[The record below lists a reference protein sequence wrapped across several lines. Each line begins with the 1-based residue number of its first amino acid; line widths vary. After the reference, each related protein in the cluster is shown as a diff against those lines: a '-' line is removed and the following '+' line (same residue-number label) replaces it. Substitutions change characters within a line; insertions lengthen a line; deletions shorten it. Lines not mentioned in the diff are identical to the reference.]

1 MLPIIGSVLHII
13 ATNAAAL
20 ALPWILKLVIDSIKD
35 YPQSKPQLILY
46 AALIVGVAAVEGI
59 FRFYMRRLLIGVSRK
74 MEYSIRADFFIHLQR
89 LDSSFFENNRTGSIM
104 ALISNDLDAVRN
116 FLGPGL
122 LNLFSTVFAFAS
134 TLTVMFFISVKLTL
148 YSLIAI
154 PLLPIIVS
162 RLSGM
167 LHSRFKLSQEHYALL
182 SARTQ
187 ESISGIK
194 VVKSFTQEN
203 NEISTFAE
211 LNREYINKNMAL
223 ARVRSL
229 FWPLMILVGGI
240 GSLVVLIIGG
250 YQVIN
255 GHLTIGQFVQFSA
268 YIIALAWPLMSLG
281 WVINLIQRGEV
292 SMGRLNKVFKMAPVI
307 KESDNPSGMDKLSGN
322 IVFRDVCFKYPK
334 LKSYELYEDEP
345 AGKKEKSNTTNNK
358 KNKTTNTSPI
368 SSIFVGDKSTTN
380 NSNNL
385 GESGNNS
392 SENMSDNTDFISTGS
407 SSQSNYTDADICN
420 WTVKKISFEIKSG
433 TQTGIAGFTGSGK
446 STIANLMP
454 RLYDIQEGS
463 IMFDGVD
470 IREIP
475 LKTLRAGIAYVTQDP
490 FIFSSTIRENILFGK
505 EENTAGLSE
514 EELDKKII
522 EASKI
527 AHLHEDIVT
536 FPDKYDTVVGERGI
550 TLSGGQK
557 QRLAIAR
564 ALFYEPEILIMDDSF
579 SNIDTNTEEMILKDL
594 KIRTKNLTTIIIS
607 HRISTIKDSDFIL
620 IMDEGEIAERGNHS
634 QLLKKC
640 GIYQK
645 LYKRQQLA
653 EELDEEL

>member
-1 MLPIIGSVLHII
+1 M
-13 ATNAAAL
+13 L
-20 ALPWILKLVIDSIKD
+20 ALPWILKLVIDNLKN
-35 YPQSKPQLILY
+35 YPQSSRQLIIY
-46 AALIVGVAAVEGI
+46 AALVVGLAVIEGI

-122 LNLFSTVFAFAS
+122 LNLFSTVFAFTS

-154 PLLPIIVS
+154 PLLPLIVS
-162 RLSGM
+162 RVNAM
-167 LHSRFKLSQEHYALL
+167 LYKRFNLSQEHYALL

-187 ESISGIK
+187 ESIAGIK
-194 VVKSFTQEN
+194 VVKSFTQED
-203 NEISTFAE
+203 NEINTFAE

-223 ARVRSL
+223 ARVRSI

-240 GSLVVLIIGG
+240 GSLIVLIVGGFQVIGG
-250 YQVIN
+250 L
-255 GHLTIGQFVQFSA
+255 LTIGQFVQFSA

-292 SMGRLNKVFKMAPVI
+292 SMGRLNKIFNMAPGI
-307 KESDNPSGMDKLSGN
+307 KEPEKPVSIDKLGGN
-322 IVFRDVCFKYPK
+322 IVFKDVYFKYPK
-334 LKSYELYEDEP
+334 LKSYELYDDLP
-345 AGKKEKSNTTNNK
+345 DKGKLKNNATAGSY
-358 KNKTTNTSPI
+358 
-368 SSIFVGDKSTTN
+368 
-380 NSNNL
+380 
-385 GESGNNS
+385 
-392 SENMSDNTDFISTGS
+392 
-407 SSQSNYTDADICN
+407 SQSGDTDHYIGN
-420 WTVKKISFEIKSG
+420 WTVKNINFEVRPG

-446 STIANLMP
+446 STLANLIP

-463 IMFDGVD
+463 VLLDGID

-475 LKTLRAGIAYVTQDP
+475 LKTLRSNIAYVTQDP

-505 EENTAGLSE
+505 EEKTAGLSE
-514 EELDKKII
+514 GQLNKKII

-527 AHLHEDIVT
+527 AHLHEDIET
-536 FPDKYDTVVGERGI
+536 FPDKYETVVGERGI

-564 ALFYEPEILIMDDSF
+564 ALFYEPEIIIMDDSF

-594 KIRTKNLTTIIIS
+594 KIRTKGLTTIIIS

-620 IMDEGEIAERGNHS
+620 VMDEGEIAERGNHS
-634 QLLKKC
+634 QLLKRC
-640 GIYQK
+640 GIYQQ

>member
-1 MLPIIGSVLHII
+1 V
-13 ATNAAAL
+13 AAL
-20 ALPWILKLVIDSIKD
+20 ALPWILKLVIDSIKN
-35 YPQSKPQLILY
+35 YPQSRPQLIVY
-46 AALIVGVAAVEGI
+46 AALIVGLAAVEGI

-74 MEYSIRADFFIHLQR
+74 MEYSIRADFFAHLQR

-154 PLLPIIVS
+154 PLLPLIVS
-162 RLSGM
+162 RLSAM
-167 LHSRFKLSQEHYALL
+167 LYSRFKLSQEHYALL

-194 VVKSFTQEN
+194 VVKSFTQEE
-203 NEISTFAE
+203 NEINTFAE

-250 YQVIN
+250 FQVIN
-255 GHLTIGQFVQFSA
+255 GLLTIGQFVQFSA

-292 SMGRLNKVFKMAPVI
+292 SMGRLNKIFNMAPGI
-307 KESDNPSGMDKLSGN
+307 KEAEKPDSINKLNGN
-322 IVFRDVCFKYPK
+322 IVFRDVSFKYPK
-334 LKSYELYEDEP
+334 LKSYELYEDELDK
-345 AGKKEKSNTTNNK
+345 GKEKNNTDN
-358 KNKTTNTSPI
+358 
-368 SSIFVGDKSTTN
+368 
-380 NSNNL
+380 
-385 GESGNNS
+385 NNS
-392 SENMSDNTDFISTGS
+392 S
-407 SSQSNYTDADICN
+407 
-420 WTVKKISFEIKSG
+420 WTVKKISFEIKPG

-446 STIANLMP
+446 STIVNLIP

-463 IMFDGVD
+463 ILFDGVD
-470 IREIP
+470 IREIS
-475 LKTLRAGIAYVTQDP
+475 LRTLRSNIAYVTQDP

-505 EENTAGLSE
+505 EEKTAGLSE
-514 EELDKKII
+514 EELDKKIV

-527 AHLHEDIVT
+527 AHLHEDIET
-536 FPDKYDTVVGERGI
+536 FPDKYHTVVGERGI

>member
-1 MLPIIGSVLHII
+1 M
-13 ATNAAAL
+13 
-20 ALPWILKLVIDSIKD
+20 
-35 YPQSKPQLILY
+35 Y
-46 AALIVGVAAVEGI
+46 AALIVGLAAVEGI
-59 FRFYMRRLLIGVSRK
+59 FRFYMRRILIGVSRK
-74 MEYSIRADFFIHLQR
+74 MEYSIRADFFVHLQR
-89 LDSSFFENNRTGSIM
+89 LDSSFFENNLTGSIM

-154 PLLPIIVS
+154 PLLPLIVS
-162 RLSGM
+162 RLSAM
-167 LHSRFKLSQEHYALL
+167 LYSRFKLSQEHYALL

-187 ESISGIK
+187 ESIAGIK
-194 VVKSFTQEN
+194 VVKSFTQEG
-203 NEISTFAE
+203 NEINTFAE

-250 YQVIN
+250 FQVIN
-255 GHLTIGQFVQFSA
+255 GRLTIGQFVQFSA

-292 SMGRLNKVFKMAPVI
+292 SMGRINKIFNMVPGI
-307 KESDNPSGMDKLSGN
+307 KEPVNPANINKLSGN

-334 LKSYELYEDEP
+334 LKSYEIYEDEP
-345 AGKKEKSNTTNNK
+345 DKGKGKDKAAARDKGKSKEKIDNIT
-358 KNKTTNTSPI
+358 
-368 SSIFVGDKSTTN
+368 
-380 NSNNL
+380 
-385 GESGNNS
+385 GNIAGNADTGNS
-392 SENMSDNTDFISTGS
+392 SSLTHNGDDKILTVSQNNIETDPDNIS
-407 SSQSNYTDADICN
+407 
-420 WTVKKISFEIKSG
+420 WTVKKISFEIKPG

-446 STIANLMP
+446 STIVNLIP

-463 IMFDGVD
+463 ILFDGVD
-470 IREIP
+470 IRELS
-475 LKTLRAGIAYVTQDP
+475 LKTLRSNIAYVTQDP

-505 EENTAGLSE
+505 EEKTAGLSE
-514 EELDKKII
+514 EELDEKII

-527 AHLHEDIVT
+527 AHLHEDIET
-536 FPDKYDTVVGERGI
+536 FPDKYHTIVGERGI

-564 ALFYEPEILIMDDSF
+564 ALFYEPEILIMDDTF

-634 QLLKKC
+634 QLLKKY

>member
-1 MLPIIGSVLHII
+1 M
-13 ATNAAAL
+13 L
-20 ALPWILKLVIDSIKD
+20 ALPWILKLVIDNLKN
-35 YPQSKPQLILY
+35 YPQSSRQLIIY
-46 AALIVGVAAVEGI
+46 AALVVGLAVIEGI

-122 LNLFSTVFAFAS
+122 LNLFSTVFAFTS

-154 PLLPIIVS
+154 PLLPLIVS
-162 RLSGM
+162 RVNTM
-167 LHSRFKLSQEHYALL
+167 LYKRFNLSQEHYALL

-187 ESISGIK
+187 ESIAGIK
-194 VVKSFTQEN
+194 VVKSFTQED
-203 NEISTFAE
+203 NEINTFAE

-223 ARVRSL
+223 ARIRSI

-240 GSLVVLIIGG
+240 GSLIVLIAGGFQVIGG
-250 YQVIN
+250 L
-255 GHLTIGQFVQFSA
+255 LTIGQFVQFSA

-292 SMGRLNKVFKMAPVI
+292 SMGRLNKIFNMAPGI
-307 KESDNPSGMDKLSGN
+307 KEPEKPVSIDKLGGN
-322 IVFRDVCFKYPK
+322 IVFKDVYFKYPK
-334 LKSYELYEDEP
+334 LKSYELYNDLP
-345 AGKKEKSNTTNNK
+345 DKGKLKNNA
-358 KNKTTNTSPI
+358 TADSH
-368 SSIFVGDKSTTN
+368 
-380 NSNNL
+380 
-385 GESGNNS
+385 
-392 SENMSDNTDFISTGS
+392 
-407 SSQSNYTDADICN
+407 SQSGDTDHYIGN
-420 WTVKKISFEIKSG
+420 WTVKNINFEVRPG

-446 STIANLMP
+446 STLANLIP

-463 IMFDGVD
+463 VLLDGID

-475 LKTLRAGIAYVTQDP
+475 LKTLRSNIAYVTQDP

-505 EENTAGLSE
+505 EEKTAGLSE
-514 EELDKKII
+514 GQLNKKII

-527 AHLHEDIVT
+527 AHLHEDIET
-536 FPDKYDTVVGERGI
+536 FPDKYETVVGERGI

-594 KIRTKNLTTIIIS
+594 KIRTKGLTTIIIS

-620 IMDEGEIAERGNHS
+620 VMDEGEIAERGNHS
-634 QLLKKC
+634 QLLKRC
-640 GIYQK
+640 GIYQQ

>member
-1 MLPIIGSVLHII
+1 M
-13 ATNAAAL
+13 L
-20 ALPWILKLVIDSIKD
+20 ALPWILKLVIDNLKN
-35 YPQSKPQLILY
+35 YPQSSRQLIIY
-46 AALIVGVAAVEGI
+46 AALVVGLAVIEGI

-122 LNLFSTVFAFAS
+122 LNLFSTVFAFTS

-154 PLLPIIVS
+154 PLLPLIVS
-162 RLSGM
+162 RVNTM
-167 LHSRFKLSQEHYALL
+167 LYKRFNLSQEHYALL

-187 ESISGIK
+187 ESIAGIK
-194 VVKSFTQEN
+194 VVKSFTQED
-203 NEISTFAE
+203 NEINTFAE

-223 ARVRSL
+223 ARVRSI

-240 GSLVVLIIGG
+240 GSLIVLIVGGFQVIGG
-250 YQVIN
+250 L
-255 GHLTIGQFVQFSA
+255 LTIGQFVQFSA

-292 SMGRLNKVFKMAPVI
+292 SMGRLNKIFNMAPGI
-307 KESDNPSGMDKLSGN
+307 KEPEKPVSIDKLGGN
-322 IVFRDVCFKYPK
+322 IVFKDVYFKYPK
-334 LKSYELYEDEP
+334 LKSYELYNDLP
-345 AGKKEKSNTTNNK
+345 DKGKLKNNATAGSY
-358 KNKTTNTSPI
+358 
-368 SSIFVGDKSTTN
+368 
-380 NSNNL
+380 
-385 GESGNNS
+385 
-392 SENMSDNTDFISTGS
+392 
-407 SSQSNYTDADICN
+407 SQSGDTDHYIGN
-420 WTVKKISFEIKSG
+420 WTVKNINFEVRPG

-446 STIANLMP
+446 STLANLIP

-463 IMFDGVD
+463 VLLDGID

-475 LKTLRAGIAYVTQDP
+475 LKTLRSNIAYVTQDP

-505 EENTAGLSE
+505 EEKTAWLSE
-514 EELDKKII
+514 GQLNKKII

-527 AHLHEDIVT
+527 AHLHEDIET
-536 FPDKYDTVVGERGI
+536 FPDKYETVVGERGI

-564 ALFYEPEILIMDDSF
+564 ALFYEPEIIIMDDSF

-594 KIRTKNLTTIIIS
+594 KIRTQGLTTIIIS

-620 IMDEGEIAERGNHS
+620 VMDEGEIAERGNHS
-634 QLLKKC
+634 QLLKRC
-640 GIYQK
+640 GIYQQ

>member
-1 MLPIIGSVLHII
+1 MLPIIGSILHII
-13 ATNAAAL
+13 ATNVAAL

-35 YPQSKPQLILY
+35 YPQSMPQLIMY
-46 AALIVGVAAVEGI
+46 AALITVLAAVEGI

-74 MEYSIRADFFIHLQR
+74 MEYSIRADFFVHLQR

-154 PLLPIIVS
+154 PLLPLIVS
-162 RLSGM
+162 RLSAM
-167 LHSRFKLSQEHYALL
+167 LYSRFKLSQEHYALL

-194 VVKSFTQEN
+194 VVKSFTQED
-203 NEISTFAE
+203 NEINTFAE

-223 ARVRSL
+223 ARVRSI

-250 YQVIN
+250 FQVIN
-255 GHLTIGQFVQFSA
+255 GLLTIGQFVQFSA

-292 SMGRLNKVFKMAPVI
+292 SMGRLNKIFNLAPSI
-307 KESDNPSGMDKLSGN
+307 KEPEKPAGINKLSGN
-322 IVFRDVCFKYPK
+322 IVFKDVYFKYPK
-334 LKSYELYEDEP
+334 LKSYELYEDESTGNKGKGNEKNSNI
-345 AGKKEKSNTTNNK
+345 AGNTAGNADTINGGSLTCSGDDK
-358 KNKTTNTSPI
+358 I
-368 SSIFVGDKSTTN
+368 SKISQN
-380 NSNNL
+380 NSDSDRNN
-385 GESGNNS
+385 
-392 SENMSDNTDFISTGS
+392 GS
-407 SSQSNYTDADICN
+407 
-420 WTVKKISFEIKSG
+420 WMVKKISFEIKPG

-446 STIANLMP
+446 STIVNLIP

-475 LKTLRAGIAYVTQDP
+475 LKTLRSNIAYVTQDP
-490 FIFSSTIRENILFGK
+490 FIFSSTIRENILFGM
-505 EENTAGLSE
+505 EEKTAGLSQ

-527 AHLHEDIVT
+527 AHLHEDIEI
-536 FPDKYDTVVGERGI
+536 FPDKYRTVVGERGI

>member
-1 MLPIIGSVLHII
+1 VLHII
-13 ATNAAAL
+13 ATNAVAL
-20 ALPWILKLVIDSIKD
+20 ALPWILKLVIDSIKN

-46 AALIVGVAAVEGI
+46 AALIVGLAAVEGI

-74 MEYSIRADFFIHLQR
+74 MEYSIRADFFTHLQR

-154 PLLPIIVS
+154 PLLPIVVS
-162 RLSGM
+162 RLSAM

-194 VVKSFTQEN
+194 VVKSFTRED
-203 NEISTFAE
+203 NEIKTFAE

-240 GSLVVLIIGG
+240 GSLVVLVIGG
-250 YQVIN
+250 FQVIN
-255 GHLTIGQFVQFSA
+255 GRLTIGQFVQFSA

-292 SMGRLNKVFKMAPVI
+292 SMGRLNKIFNMAPGI
-307 KESDNPSGMDKLSGN
+307 KEAEKPDNINKLSGN
-322 IVFRDVCFKYPK
+322 IVFRDVYFKYPK

-345 AGKKEKSNTTNNK
+345 NKDKGKDYAAAGNKGNGREKNSDIAGDIVDNADTINGGSLDHNGDDKILEISQNN
-358 KNKTTNTSPI
+358 I
-368 SSIFVGDKSTTN
+368 
-380 NSNNL
+380 
-385 GESGNNS
+385 
-392 SENMSDNTDFISTGS
+392 
-407 SSQSNYTDADICN
+407 DADPN
-420 WTVKKISFEIKSG
+420 NGSWTVKKISFEISPG

-446 STIANLMP
+446 STIVNLIP

-463 IMFDGVD
+463 ILFDGVD
-470 IREIP
+470 IREIS
-475 LKTLRAGIAYVTQDP
+475 LSTLRSNIAYVTQDP

-505 EENTAGLSE
+505 EEKTAGLSE
-514 EELDKKII
+514 EELDKKIV

-527 AHLHEDIVT
+527 AHLHEDIET
-536 FPDKYDTVVGERGI
+536 FPDKYHTVVGERGI

>member
-1 MLPIIGSVLHII
+1 V
-13 ATNAAAL
+13 AAL
-20 ALPWILKLVIDSIKD
+20 ALPWILKLVIDSIKN
-35 YPQSKPQLILY
+35 YPQSRPQLIVY
-46 AALIVGVAAVEGI
+46 AALIVGLAAVEGI

-74 MEYSIRADFFIHLQR
+74 MEYSIRADFFAHLQR

-154 PLLPIIVS
+154 PLLPLIVS
-162 RLSGM
+162 RLSAM
-167 LHSRFKLSQEHYALL
+167 LYSRFKLSQEHYALL

-194 VVKSFTQEN
+194 VVKSFTQEE
-203 NEISTFAE
+203 NEINTFAE

-250 YQVIN
+250 FQVIN
-255 GHLTIGQFVQFSA
+255 GLLTIGQFVQFSA

-292 SMGRLNKVFKMAPVI
+292 SMGRLNKIFNMAPGI
-307 KESDNPSGMDKLSGN
+307 KEAEKPDSINKLNGN
-322 IVFRDVCFKYPK
+322 IVFRDVSFKYPK
-334 LKSYELYEDEP
+334 LKSYELYEDELDK
-345 AGKKEKSNTTNNK
+345 GKEKNNTDN
-358 KNKTTNTSPI
+358 
-368 SSIFVGDKSTTN
+368 
-380 NSNNL
+380 
-385 GESGNNS
+385 NNS
-392 SENMSDNTDFISTGS
+392 S
-407 SSQSNYTDADICN
+407 
-420 WTVKKISFEIKSG
+420 WTVKKISFEIKPG

-446 STIANLMP
+446 STIVNLIP

-463 IMFDGVD
+463 ILFDGVD
-470 IREIP
+470 IREIS
-475 LKTLRAGIAYVTQDP
+475 LRTLRSNIAYVTQDP

-505 EENTAGLSE
+505 EEKTAGLTE
-514 EELDKKII
+514 EELDKKIV

-527 AHLHEDIVT
+527 AHLHEDIET
-536 FPDKYDTVVGERGI
+536 FPDKYHTVVGERGI

>member
-1 MLPIIGSVLHII
+1 M
-13 ATNAAAL
+13 
-20 ALPWILKLVIDSIKD
+20 
-35 YPQSKPQLILY
+35 Y
-46 AALIVGVAAVEGI
+46 AGLIVGLAAVEGI

-74 MEYSIRADFFIHLQR
+74 MEYSIRADFFIHIQQ
-89 LDSSFFENNRTGSIM
+89 LDTSFFENNRTGSIM

-154 PLLPIIVS
+154 PLLPLIVS
-162 RLSGM
+162 RLSAL

-194 VVKSFTQEN
+194 VVKSFTQED

-211 LNREYINKNMAL
+211 LNREYISKNMAL
-223 ARVRSL
+223 AWVRSL

-250 YQVIN
+250 FQVIN
-255 GHLTIGQFVQFSA
+255 SHLTIGQFVQFSA

-292 SMGRLNKVFKMAPVI
+292 SMGRLNKIFNMAPGI
-307 KESDNPSGMDKLSGN
+307 KEPEKPENINKLSGN

-334 LKSYELYEDEP
+334 LKSYEIYEDGP
-345 AGKKEKSNTTNNK
+345 DRSKGKDKTAALNKRKGNKNNGD
-358 KNKTTNTSPI
+358 I
-368 SSIFVGDKSTTN
+368 SGIVA
-380 NSNNL
+380 
-385 GESGNNS
+385 
-392 SENMSDNTDFISTGS
+392 DNAVAINGSRFAQNGAYKIPVIS
-407 SSQSNYTDADICN
+407 QNIVDADTDNIN
-420 WTVKKISFEIKSG
+420 WTIKKISFEIKPG

-446 STIANLMP
+446 STIVNLIP

-463 IMFDGVD
+463 ILFDGID
-470 IREIP
+470 IKKIS
-475 LKTLRAGIAYVTQDP
+475 LKTLRSNIAYVTQDP
-490 FIFSSTIRENILFGK
+490 FIFSSTIRENILFGR
-505 EENTAGLSE
+505 EEKTSGLSD
-514 EELDKKII
+514 EELDEKII

-527 AHLHEDIVT
+527 AHLHVDIET
-536 FPDKYDTVVGERGI
+536 FPDKYNTVVGERGI

-564 ALFYEPEILIMDDSF
+564 ALFYEPEILIMDDTF

-645 LYKRQQLA
+645 LNKRQQLA
-653 EELDEEL
+653 EELDEEF

>member
-1 MLPIIGSVLHII
+1 V
-13 ATNAAAL
+13 L
-20 ALPWILKLVIDSIKD
+20 ALPWILKLVIDNLKN
-35 YPQSKPQLILY
+35 YPQSSRQLIIY
-46 AALIVGVAAVEGI
+46 AALVVGLAVIEGI

-122 LNLFSTVFAFAS
+122 LNLFSTVFAFTS

-154 PLLPIIVS
+154 PLLPLIVS
-162 RLSGM
+162 RVNAM
-167 LHSRFKLSQEHYALL
+167 LYKRFNLSQEHYALL

-187 ESISGIK
+187 ESIAGIK
-194 VVKSFTQEN
+194 VVKSFTQED
-203 NEISTFAE
+203 NEINTFAE

-223 ARVRSL
+223 ARVRSI

-240 GSLVVLIIGG
+240 GSLIVLIVGGFQVIGG
-250 YQVIN
+250 L
-255 GHLTIGQFVQFSA
+255 LTIGQFVQFSA

-292 SMGRLNKVFKMAPVI
+292 STGRLNKIFNMAPGIKEPEKPVSIDKLGGNNVFK
-307 KESDNPSGMDKLSGN
+307 
-322 IVFRDVCFKYPK
+322 DVYFKYPK
-334 LKSYELYEDEP
+334 LKSYELYNDLP
-345 AGKKEKSNTTNNK
+345 DKGKLKNNATAGSY
-358 KNKTTNTSPI
+358 
-368 SSIFVGDKSTTN
+368 
-380 NSNNL
+380 
-385 GESGNNS
+385 
-392 SENMSDNTDFISTGS
+392 
-407 SSQSNYTDADICN
+407 SQSGDTDHYIGN
-420 WTVKKISFEIKSG
+420 WTVKNINFEVRPG

-446 STIANLMP
+446 STLANLIP

-463 IMFDGVD
+463 VLLDGID

-475 LKTLRAGIAYVTQDP
+475 LKTLRSNIAYVTQDP

-505 EENTAGLSE
+505 EEKTAWLSE
-514 EELDKKII
+514 GQLNKKII

-527 AHLHEDIVT
+527 AHLHEDIET
-536 FPDKYDTVVGERGI
+536 FPDKYETVVGERGI

-594 KIRTKNLTTIIIS
+594 KIRTKGLTTIIIS

-620 IMDEGEIAERGNHS
+620 VMDEGEIAERGNHS
-634 QLLKKC
+634 QLLKRC
-640 GIYQK
+640 GIYQQ

>member
-1 MLPIIGSVLHII
+1 V
-13 ATNAAAL
+13 AAL
-20 ALPWILKLVIDSIKD
+20 ALPWILKLVIDSIKN
-35 YPQSKPQLILY
+35 YPQSRPQLIVY
-46 AALIVGVAAVEGI
+46 AALIVGLAAVEGI

-74 MEYSIRADFFIHLQR
+74 MEYSIRADFFAHLQR

-154 PLLPIIVS
+154 PLLPLIVS
-162 RLSGM
+162 RLSAM
-167 LHSRFKLSQEHYALL
+167 LYSRFKLSQEHYALL

-194 VVKSFTQEN
+194 VVKSFTQEE
-203 NEISTFAE
+203 NEINTFAE

-250 YQVIN
+250 FQVIN
-255 GHLTIGQFVQFSA
+255 GLLTIGQFVQFSA

-292 SMGRLNKVFKMAPVI
+292 SMGRLNKIFNMAPGI
-307 KESDNPSGMDKLSGN
+307 KEAEKPDSINKLNGN
-322 IVFRDVCFKYPK
+322 IVFRDVYFKYPK
-334 LKSYELYEDEP
+334 LKSYELYEDELDK
-345 AGKKEKSNTTNNK
+345 GKEKNNT
-358 KNKTTNTSPI
+358 
-368 SSIFVGDKSTTN
+368 
-380 NSNNL
+380 
-385 GESGNNS
+385 
-392 SENMSDNTDFISTGS
+392 DNTNGS
-407 SSQSNYTDADICN
+407 
-420 WTVKKISFEIKSG
+420 WTVKKISFEIKPG

-446 STIANLMP
+446 STIVNLIP

-463 IMFDGVD
+463 ILFDGVD
-470 IREIP
+470 IREIS
-475 LKTLRAGIAYVTQDP
+475 LRTLRSNIAYVTQDP

-505 EENTAGLSE
+505 EEKTAGLSE
-514 EELDKKII
+514 EELDKKIV

-527 AHLHEDIVT
+527 AHLHEDIET
-536 FPDKYDTVVGERGI
+536 FPDKYHTVVGERGI